1 MANGIK
7 YGVSLYCFSNSFH
20 TGQLDLEGC
29 IKRAKEIGYNGAT
42 LVAAQSCEEYPF
54 PSDKWL
60 YKLRDTYEKYEMEPV
75 CWEGYLDVGMRNDR
89 DMSPEEIR
97 EFTRNDIIY
106 ARKAGFHMLK
116 SQHSITPE
124 IFESMRPFCEKMGV
138 KLCIEMHHPH
148 HPLVPVWQKYFEI
161 MDRSDGWLGFAP
173 DMSIFQKY
181 PHGLHIRQAMEDPGT
196 REEKINEILKAMRE
210 GKSEDELESLELN
223 ETEKLYAGEFY
234 HKNAPAGKLEQL
246 GGLLK
251 YAHMIH
257 GKFYYLADD
266 QDDPCIPYSEIMPII
281 KKSGYDGY
289 LIAEYEGHHFYT
301 DPDDS
306 EQLHRYWSMVK
317 RMYDNA

>member
-1 MANGIK
+1 MADGLK

-20 TGQLDLEGC
+20 TRQLDLEGC

-60 YKLRDTYEKYEMEPV
+60 FKLRDTMEKYEVEPV

-89 DMSPEEIR
+89 DMSPDEIR

-106 ARKAGFHMLK
+106 AHKAGFHMMK

-124 IFESMRPFCEKMGV
+124 IFESMRPFCEKMDV

-148 HPLVPVWQKYFEI
+148 HPLVPVWAKYFEA
-161 MDRSDGWLGFAP
+161 MERSDGWLGICP
-173 DMSIFQKY
+173 DMSIFQHF
-181 PHGLHIRQAMEDPGT
+181 PHGLHIRQAYEAGARP
-196 REEKINEILKAMRE
+196 EKVEEILQFMRD
-210 GKSEDELESLELN
+210 GKPESELGSLDLSAV
-223 ETEKLYAGEFY
+223 EKQYAEEFY
-234 HKNAPAGKLEQL
+234 HKNAPAGSLDQLE
-246 GGLLK
+246 GLLK
-251 YAHMIH
+251 YTHMIH

-266 QDDPCIPYSEIMPII
+266 QNDPCIPYDKIMPII
-281 KKSGYDGY
+281 KKAGYDGY
-289 LIAEYEGHHFYT
+289 LIAEYEGHHFST
-301 DPDDS
+301 DEDDS
-306 EQLHRYWSMVK
+306 IQLHRYWSMVK